1 MKEND
6 ESIYGVSVILS
17 ADKILNF
24 CGTKKEIAGKL
35 KFIKNSIWDLKSNK
49 EDDYDKLP
57 VIMTEQDDVSIPIVF
72 YLRDYEDSGIR

>member
-1 MKEND
+1 MQEKT
-6 ESIYGVSVILS
+6 IYGVSVILS

-24 CGTKKEIAGKL
+24 SGRKEEIAGKL

-57 VIMTEQDDVSIPIVF
+57 VIMTEQDDVSVPDVF
-72 YLRDYEDSGIR
+72 YLRDYEENI